1 MDCIDKIL
9 NYYKQKDD
17 QKEQEIKIKI
27 GKVLIE
33 LMEDLKEP
41 KRNYL
46 RIKNCLIL
54 LINLFLDV
62 ESIDRFHLQGKSRDD
77 LSKDE
82 TKILSELLKSE
93 INNSEEE
100 NQKFT
105 EELN

>member
-9 NYYKQKDD
+9 NFYKQKDD
-17 QKEQEIKIKI
+17 QQEQEVKIKI

-41 KRNYL
+41 ERNYL
-46 RIKNCLIL
+46 RVRNCLIL

-62 ESIDRFHLQGKSRDD
+62 ESVDRFHLQGKSRDD
-77 LSKDE
+77 LSKEE
-82 TKILSELLKSE
+82 TETLSELLKSE
-93 INNSEEE
+93 INNYQDE
-100 NQKFT
+100 NHKFN

>member
-9 NYYKQKDD
+9 NFYNHKDD
-17 QKEQEIKIKI
+17 QKEQEIKVKI

-41 KRNYL
+41 DRNYL

-54 LINLFLDV
+54 LINLFFDV
-62 ESIDRFHLQGKSRDD
+62 ESVDRFHLQGKSRDD
-77 LSKDE
+77 LSKEE
-82 TKILSELLKSE
+82 TETLSELLKSE
-93 INNSEEE
+93 VNNYQDK
-100 NQKFT
+100 NHKFN